1 MKSQELFKEF
11 TDLLELRVASERK
24 EKFLT
29 LLSDYETTLKS
40 APASMFLDNNYCY
53 EGGLLQFAINT
64 YNFGLGLC
72 KLYKST
78 DIALDFNL
86 EEFTVAALFNSIGL
100 CGVDEDSFFV
110 EETSDWHRKNLNRG
124 YKFNDAAKFL
134 VASDK
139 SLYLLQK
146 YVTLSYNE
154 YVAIK
159 IQAGLYDDSA
169 SKYLQI
175 PETKKV
181 TLGSIIMASTDAARQ
196 MVSS

>member
-1 MKSQELFKEF
+1 L
-11 TDLLELRVASERK
+11 
-24 EKFLT
+24 
-29 LLSDYETTLKS
+29 
-40 APASMFLDNNYCY
+40 
-53 EGGLLQFAINT
+53 
-64 YNFGLGLC
+64 
-72 KLYKST
+72 
-78 DIALDFNL
+78 
-86 EEFTVAALFNSIGL
+86 
-100 CGVDEDSFFV
+100 
-110 EETSDWHRKNLNRG
+110 HRGNPVT
-124 YKFNDAAKFL
+124 DAATVL